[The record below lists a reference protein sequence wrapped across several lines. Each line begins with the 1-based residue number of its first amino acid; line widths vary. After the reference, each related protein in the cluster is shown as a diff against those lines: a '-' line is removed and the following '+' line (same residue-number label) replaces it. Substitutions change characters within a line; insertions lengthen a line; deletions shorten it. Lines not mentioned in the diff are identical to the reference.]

1 MEIPEQA
8 RVRLVTHLQMFAS
21 QKECYAAG
29 SRTAA
34 YHNSSA
40 SGATTAQQSPPA
52 PAAPSSQSSW
62 QTHNPYPAYT
72 PNCYPTAGES
82 HENKAMEGAYF
93 GHHYNGQS
101 FNHATVTPPPP
112 TTSTSVAPSTSSY
125 FSPFT
130 TPAAS
135 TSTAPTSV
143 TSSSYPSSPYPSSA
157 KGQQPPYRPWG
168 AEMAS
173 C

>member
-1 MEIPEQA
+1 
-8 RVRLVTHLQMFAS
+8 MFAS

-40 SGATTAQQSPPA
+40 TAAAAQQPQSSPAAATTAA
-52 PAAPSSQSSW
+52 QSSSW
-62 QTHNPYPAYT
+62 HGHNPYTAAYT
-72 PNCYPTAGES
+72 PNCYPAAGES
-82 HENKAMEGAYF
+82 HDTNKMEAGYF
-93 GHHYNGQS
+93 GHYNSGHS
-101 FNHATVTPPPP
+101 FNQTTATSTPPPP
-112 TTSTSVAPSTSSY
+112 SAPATSVAPSTSSY

-130 TPAAS
+130 APAAS

-143 TSSSYPSSPYPSSA
+143 TSSSYPSPYTSSA